1 MQKQNIYAHGW
12 ILIQTLI
19 ISFGILAGLFLF
31 NQTLVAAHG
40 VETATANSDETV
52 VVDTTGDQDIAIVP
66 DSYNYIV
73 APNDNMSILVRRSV
87 TLYDEGNDSVELTET
102 QVIFVETNV
111 VQEMGPRLL
120 DVHEEFEV
128 SRLLIEKYVAQTA
141 DLSEATEQAWGGY
154 AKSATFILNDITPT
168 NVPLSD
174 DGSLDTDYTAP
185 VVQKETVQQPAESSS
200 TPAYWWLIGL
210 VAIAGL
216 TFILMPNQNQ
226 KTDKK

>member
-1 MQKQNIYAHGW
+1 M
-12 ILIQTLI
+12 
-19 ISFGILAGLFLF
+19 AGLFLL
-31 NQTLVAAHG
+31 NQTLVNAQDIEA
-40 VETATANSDETV
+40 VTTNSDETV
-52 VVDTTGDQDIAIVP
+52 VVDTTGDQDVAIVP
-66 DSYNYIV
+66 DSYDYIV

-87 TLYDEGNDSVELTET
+87 TLYDEGNDSVKLTEA

-141 DLSEATEQAWGGY
+141 DLSAATEQAWGGY
-154 AKSATFILNDITPT
+154 AKSATFILDDITPT
-168 NVPLSD
+168 NVPLND

-185 VVQKETVQQPAESSS
+185 VVQKDTEQQPTESSS
-200 TPAYWWLIGL
+200 TPAYWWIIGL
-210 VAIAGL
+210 AAIAGL